1 MRVKLVNGER
11 KIINEGGISVF
22 VRVRMDAS
30 EKEEFMDTCRK
41 HALNPSEIAR
51 RVIKR
56 FVDSGGQ
63 I

>member
-11 KIINEGGISVF
+11 KVLNEGGISVF

-30 EKEEFMDTCRK
+30 EKEEFMSICRR

-51 RVIKR
+51 RLINL
-56 FVDSGGQ
+56 FVARGGR
-63 I
+63 